1 MVSQKIET
9 LKKKFPAE
17 WLLIAVDKVDEA
29 TTTPVSGKLLSHS
42 PRRYEIYRKLLALK
56 RKTAVLVEYSRD
68 TMPKGFVA
76 AF

>member
-9 LKKKFPAE
+9 LKKKFPEE
-17 WLLIAVDKVDEA
+17 WLLIAVDKADES
-29 TTTPVSGKLLSHS
+29 TTTPISGRLLGHS
-42 PRRYEIYRKLLALK
+42 PRRHKIYRKLLALK
-56 RKTAVLVEYSRD
+56 RTTPVLVEYSRD